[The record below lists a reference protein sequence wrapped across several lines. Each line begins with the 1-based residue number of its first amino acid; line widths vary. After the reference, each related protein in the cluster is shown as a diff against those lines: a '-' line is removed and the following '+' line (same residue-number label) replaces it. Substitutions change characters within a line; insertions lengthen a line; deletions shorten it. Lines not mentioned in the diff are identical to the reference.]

1 MDLTNLTDAE
11 REAAEKAVAEVRKR
25 SGLRYDPFSSTD
37 YLDGVLS
44 CGALMNDQDTLAYV
58 VEDCEAYAPAM
69 LNGLKLAEASDDFLI
84 ELATKHKV
92 IDPTA
97 WERGGE
103 VLTNWRESRNF
114 KPEFVAFLNALRSL

>member
-1 MDLTNLTDAE
+1 MDLTNLTDEE
-11 REAAEKAVAEVRKR
+11 RQAAEKAVAEVRKR

-84 ELATKHKV
+84 ELASKHNAV
-92 IDPTA
+92 CSAA
-97 WERGGE
+97 WATDGE
-103 VLTNWRESRNF
+103 VCSPVREGYDYKEN
-114 KPEFVAFLNALRSL
+114 FVAFLHALRGL